1 LNREAVEPAE
11 RSEVFKYFDT
21 VRQRDPA
28 ARSGLEI
35 ALAYPG
41 VHALAAH
48 RFAHWLHARLKLKT
62 LARVVSHVARF
73 FTGIEIHPGATIGK
87 GVFID
92 HGMGIV
98 IGETTVVE
106 DGCTLYQGVTLGGTG
121 KARGKRHP
129 TLRRGVVVGCGAAV
143 LGDITLGENVKVGA
157 GSVVVRDVPDN
168 CTVVGIPARVVGV
181 DLRLHAELLDHADL
195 IDPIMEK
202 INLLQAEIRAAGAEI
217 RERAARQNGEGDPD
231 DD

>member
-1 LNREAVEPAE
+1 M
-11 RSEVFKYFDT
+11 FKYFET

-28 ARSGLEI
+28 AGSSLEI
-35 ALAYPG
+35 LLAYPA

-48 RFAHWLHARLKLKT
+48 RVAHFLHARLRLRT
-62 LARVVSHVARF
+62 LARLVSHVARF

-87 GVFID
+87 NVFID

-98 IGETTVVE
+98 IGETAVIE

-121 KARGKRHP
+121 KTRGKRHP

-143 LGDITLGENVKVGA
+143 LGDIILGENVKVGA

-181 DLRLHAELLDHADL
+181 DRRVHADLLDHADL

-202 INLLQAEIRAAGAEI
+202 INQLQAELKAAEAEI
-217 RERAARQNGEGDPD
+217 RGRLAGGERERGGDE
-231 DD
+231 